1 MVELKV
7 LKVFRD
13 KNNPEKL
20 YKEGD
25 TFRTE
30 DLDRVN
36 DLVARKICVIVSV
49 EAEKPADGSG
59 SAKVSAFG
67 KEWDPAEVKEALN
80 TVGIPIAKN
89 AGVTGVSK
97 KLAELTEEES
107 KAVAEILCKD

>member
-36 DLVARKICVIVSV
+36 DLVARKICMIVSV
-49 EAEKPADGSG
+49 EAEKPSNGNG
-59 SAKVSAFG
+59 SAKVTVFG
-67 KEWDPAEVKEALN
+67 KELDLVEVKEALN
-80 TVGIPIAKN
+80 TAGISIAKN
-89 AGVTGVSK
+89 AGVTSVSK
-97 KLAELTEEES
+97 KLAELTEEET